1 MAQMNLSTKQIH
13 RHRERPVV
21 AKGKGEGSGIDG
33 EFEINKCKLLHLEC
47 ISSEVWLPSTG
58 NYIQSLGI
66 EYDGSN
72 TRKIIYNMTSS
83 LCFTAEIGITL

>member
-47 ISSEVWLPSTG
+47 ISSEV
-58 NYIQSLGI
+58 
-66 EYDGSN
+66 
-72 TRKIIYNMTSS
+72 
-83 LCFTAEIGITL
+83 